1 MGTVQANGIEIAYEL
16 HGDSGGLPLVLV
28 GELGQQLVGWHP
40 DLIRA
45 MVRRG
50 FQVVVYDNRDVG
62 LSTHF
67 DHLGQPDLV
76 AAMSGDTNA
85 TPYTLA
91 DMAADAIGLM
101 DAIGWQSAHVFGI
114 SMGGMIAQTAALRF
128 PDRVRS
134 LTSVSV
140 TTGNHGVGQAAWDA
154 AAVVLRPVA
163 ASREAHV
170 DGAEQTYNIIGS
182 AEFPHDRGWIRE
194 RAGLAWDRRYDPH
207 GTARQLIA
215 ILVAEDRTPDLARL
229 EIPTL
234 VVHGT
239 NDLLVPVAGGRL
251 TAAAIPSAELLEI
264 DGMSHDIPRQVWDR
278 LLDKLDD
285 VAHRGE
291 AATTARQATIP
302 VAVTG
307 RS

>member
-67 DHLGQPDLV
+67 DHLGQPDLA
-76 AAMSGDTNA
+76 AAMSGDTDA
-85 TPYTLA
+85 IPYTLA

-101 DAIGWQSAHVFGI
+101 DALGWQSAHVFGI
-114 SMGGMIAQTAALRF
+114 SMGGMIAQTAALHF
-128 PDRVRS
+128 PNRVRS
-134 LTSVSV
+134 LTSVSA

-163 ASREAHV
+163 ASREAYV
-170 DGAEQTYNIIGS
+170 DGAEQIYNIIGS

-215 ILVAEDRTPDLARL
+215 ILAAEDRTPDLARL

-239 NDLLVPVAGGRL
+239 NDLLIPVAGGRL
-251 TAAAIPSAELLEI
+251 TAAVIPSAELLEI

-291 AATTARQATIP
+291 AATAARQATIP

>member
-45 MVRRG
+45 MVCRG

-85 TPYTLA
+85 APYALA

-101 DAIGWQSAHVFGI
+101 DALGWQSAHVFGL
-114 SMGGMIAQTAALRF
+114 SMGGMIAQVAALSF

-134 LTSVSV
+134 LTSVSA
-140 TTGNHGVGQAAWDA
+140 TTGNHGVGQAVWDA
-154 AAVVLRPVA
+154 AAVVLRPVV
-163 ASREAHV
+163 ASREAYV

-194 RAGLAWDRRYDPH
+194 QAGLAWDRRYDPH

-215 ILVAEDRTPDLARL
+215 ILAAEDRTPDLARM

-251 TAAAIPSAELLEI
+251 TAAVIPSAELLEI
-264 DGMSHDIPRQVWDR
+264 DGMSHDIPRQIWDR

-291 AATTARQATIP
+291 VATAARRATVP
-302 VAVTG
+302 VAG